1 MCCLGRTRVLRGR
14 CGRHRRV
21 SDTPGVPAGRV
32 DAARRL
38 AALHVPGRPLI
49 LPNSWDAASAAATI
63 RAGFSAV
70 ATSSG
75 AVAAVL
81 GYEDH
86 EKTPVDEVFAA
97 IARICRA
104 VPVPVTADLE
114 AGYGLPAA
122 ELVDRLLEAGAVG
135 CNLEDTDHGSAGRTA
150 PNVQADY
157 LAAVRQ
163 ASSAAGVPLVLNARI
178 DSWVGAGADAASDAE
193 RFDDAV
199 YRAHAYRRAG
209 ADCVYPILLRDP
221 AVIGRFVEA
230 AGLPVNILAMPGGPS
245 LGDAARLGVARIS
258 FGTRLFREYE
268 AEFDRALAAVA
279 SEASGLAAL

>member
-1 MCCLGRTRVLRGR
+1 MPGG

-21 SDTPGVPAGRV
+21 SDTPDAPAGRV
-32 DAARRL
+32 DAASRL
-38 AALHVPGRPLI
+38 AALHVPGNPLV
-49 LPNSWDAASAAATI
+49 LPNIWDAASAAATV
-63 RAGFSAV
+63 RAGFGAV

-81 GYEDH
+81 GYDDH
-86 EKTPVDEVFAA
+86 EKAPADEMFAA
-97 IARICRA
+97 IARICRS
-104 VPVPVTADLE
+104 VSVPVTADLE
-114 AGYGLPAA
+114 AGYGLPAD

-135 CNLEDTDHGSAGRTA
+135 CNLEDTDYRSGGRTA
-150 PNVQADY
+150 PDVQADY

-178 DSWVGAGADAASDAE
+178 DSWVGGGADAALDAE

-199 YRAHAYRRAG
+199 HRAHAYRGAG

-230 AGLPVNILAMPGGPS
+230 ARGPVNILAMPGGPS
-245 LGDAARLGVARIS
+245 LRDAARLGVARIS
-258 FGTRLFREYE
+258 FGTRLFREH
-268 AEFDRALAAVA
+268 AAVFDRVLATVA
-279 SEASGLAAL
+279 TEAGGSAAQ

>member
-1 MCCLGRTRVLRGR
+1 
-14 CGRHRRV
+14 
-21 SDTPGVPAGRV
+21 
-32 DAARRL
+32 
-38 AALHVPGRPLI
+38 LHVPGRPLI

-81 GYEDH
+81 GYDDH

-122 ELVDRLLEAGAVG
+122 ELVDRLLETDAVG
-135 CNLEDTDHGSAGRTA
+135 CNLEDTDHRLGGRTA
-150 PNVQADY
+150 PDVQADY

-178 DSWVGAGADAASDAE
+178 DSWVGGDDGTSDSE

-199 YRAHAYRRAG
+199 RRAHAYRKAG
-209 ADCVYPILLRDP
+209 ADCIYPILLSDP

-230 AGLPVNILAMPGGPS
+230 AGGPVNILAMTGGPS
-245 LGDAARLGVARIS
+245 LVEAARLGVARIS
-258 FGTRLFREYE
+258 FGTRLFREQMS
-268 AEFDRALAAVA
+268 AFDQTLAD
-279 SEASGLAAL
+279 LPIAAGR